1 MSPRSS
7 NIIQHPLMVASRHF
21 IVTQHP
27 LIAIPRHFIVIP
39 RYFIIIPR
47 YFIVIP
53 AKAGITGNIMNNA
66 ISRRSSHHIAPAPIH
81 RNHANK
87 RRAA

>member
-7 NIIQHPLMVASRHF
+7 NIIQHPLFVA
-21 IVTQHP
+21 
-27 LIAIPRHFIVIP
+27 PRHFIV
-39 RYFIIIPR
+39 IPR

-66 ISRRSSHHIAPAPIH
+66 ISRRSSHHIARAPIH